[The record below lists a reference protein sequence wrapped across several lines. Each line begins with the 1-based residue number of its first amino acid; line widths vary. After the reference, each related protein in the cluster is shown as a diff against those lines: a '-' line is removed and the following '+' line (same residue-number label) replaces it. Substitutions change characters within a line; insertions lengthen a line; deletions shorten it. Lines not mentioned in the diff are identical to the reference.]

1 MNLRSTW
8 SMPGSSPPGQSS
20 HDPVHPQKRHP
31 HPRSRSR
38 CPRCLQRHRT
48 PAGHG
53 VDSRG
58 LSSGAL
64 EILIRLSAATDGGI
78 SIGDLAKAAGVSS
91 SNVIALVDTLQPDGL
106 AQRVPDRRARS
117 RRPPTDQPGKGPGWF
132 SAAMEVTTTVVPGSD
147 GMGWPRTCCIHASH
161 GRRSAGSSGFTP
173 HRSMNSAGRAAP
185 GISSLSSSPS
195 RRVSA
200 ERQLRRSVGWSHV

>member
-1 MNLRSTW
+1 
-8 SMPGSSPPGQSS
+8 MPGSSPPGQSS

-53 VDSRG
+53 ADSRG

-78 SIGDLAKAAGVSS
+78 SIGDLAKAAGLSS

-117 RRPPTDQPGKGPGWF
+117 RRPPTEQPGKGPAW
-132 SAAMEVTTTVVPGSD
+132 SALRWRSRPRCCRAAMGWDGREHAVFTRLTVAAQPDHQV
-147 GMGWPRTCCIHASH
+147 SH
-161 GRRSAGSSGFTP
+161 RIAR
-173 HRSMNSAGRAAP
+173 
-185 GISSLSSSPS
+185 
-195 RRVSA
+195 
-200 ERQLRRSVGWSHV
+200 